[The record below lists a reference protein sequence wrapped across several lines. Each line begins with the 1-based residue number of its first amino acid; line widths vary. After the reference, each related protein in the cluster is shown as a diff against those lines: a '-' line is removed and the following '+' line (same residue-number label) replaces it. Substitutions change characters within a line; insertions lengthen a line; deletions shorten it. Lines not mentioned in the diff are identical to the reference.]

1 MSLIDQR
8 GQRLMLL
15 VRKENICWFLEKRFR
30 GYVSNACILVI
41 GVPLF
46 LSVLVSVPK
55 WLRLRLNIEVLF
67 TRRLQVHE
75 LNLLLMIFSK
85 SDTVHKTIINGY
97 MRYMWIRLYIAFT
110 VSDSEKKLNYEPEPE
125 EAKNSS

>member
-1 MSLIDQR
+1 M
-8 GQRLMLL
+8 
-15 VRKENICWFLEKRFR
+15 
-30 GYVSNACILVI
+30 
-41 GVPLF
+41 
-46 LSVLVSVPK
+46 LVSVPK

-97 MRYMWIRLYIAFT
+97 MRYMWIRLYIAFN